1 MGVLGGLVTCSISIG
16 EGPVSVVGMKPESMG
31 GVMGM
36 LPAEGIPA
44 AGIPAAGIPAAGIPA
59 AGIPAAGIPAAGI
72 PAAGIPAAGIP
83 AATGIPPAGMGMGC
97 IFLHGSWKVDCV
109 TVWFLDMKLN
119 WIMSYWAAWT
129 LSGE

>member
-1 MGVLGGLVTCSISIG
+1 MGVLGGLVTCSIIMG
-16 EGPVSVVGMKPESMG
+16 KGPVSVVGMKPESMG
-31 GVMGM
+31 GVVGGV
-36 LPAEGIPA
+36 PGGGVPAEGIFAEGIPA
-44 AGIPAAGIPAAGIPA
+44 AGIPPAGI
-59 AGIPAAGIPAAGI
+59 
-72 PAAGIPAAGIP
+72 
-83 AATGIPPAGMGMGC
+83 GMGC

>member
-1 MGVLGGLVTCSISIG
+1 MGVLGGLVTCSIIMG
-16 EGPVSVVGMKPESMG
+16 KGLVSVLGMKPESMG

-36 LPAEGIPA
+36 LPAEGIP
-44 AGIPAAGIPAAGIPA
+44 P
-59 AGIPAAGIPAAGI
+59 
-72 PAAGIPAAGIP
+72 AGIP
-83 AATGIPPAGMGMGC
+83 AATGIPLAGMGMGC

>member
-44 AGIPAAGIPAAGIPA
+44 AGIPAAG
-59 AGIPAAGIPAAGI
+59 
-72 PAAGIPAAGIP
+72 
-83 AATGIPPAGMGMGC
+83 MGMGC